1 MSAPHTISNRI
12 LICSNQ
18 FPNLHTLYLLISEPV
33 DALIPRRCVC
43 CIFWR
48 PEISPRETSSALT
61 CSSSM
66 RRKSSHKA
74 TLMRSGGLDM
84 KIEFPHPPEEAI
96 AIILQIVNSHLPSYI
111 VAIPVCGTVSLNSY
125 HSELRKILL
134 IKIVVL
140 LL

>member
-1 MSAPHTISNRI
+1 
-12 LICSNQ
+12 
-18 FPNLHTLYLLISEPV
+18 
-33 DALIPRRCVC
+33 
-43 CIFWR
+43 
-48 PEISPRETSSALT
+48 
-61 CSSSM
+61 
-66 RRKSSHKA
+66 
-74 TLMRSGGLDM
+74 MRSGGLDM